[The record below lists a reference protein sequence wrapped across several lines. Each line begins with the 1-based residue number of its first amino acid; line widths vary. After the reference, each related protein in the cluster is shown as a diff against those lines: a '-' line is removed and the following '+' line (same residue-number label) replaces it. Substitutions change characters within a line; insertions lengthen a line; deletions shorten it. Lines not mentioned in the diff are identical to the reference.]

1 MNREKVVIIIPTYN
15 ESAVIAETLAMIFQ
29 ETSSLP
35 SYDVHVLVFDSHS
48 SDGTGSK
55 VLKLKNIYPRLHL
68 KTEAQK
74 SGLGSAYLQAMRFA
88 LDEMQADVVIE
99 CDADLSHQPKYI
111 APMLLMLDKHDVVL
125 GSRYV
130 KGGSI
135 PKAWGFHRKLLSV
148 VGNYIARFLLTHKYK
163 DFTSGFRVTH
173 RRVLATV
180 LPTTFL
186 SNHYAY
192 KLQLLWLLHQ
202 RKARIVEFP
211 IEFIDREKG
220 VSKLP
225 ANSVT
230 DSLRVLLTL
239 RFYELQRYFK
249 MCLVGAS
256 GALIQFFV
264 YNGLRYEQVAP
275 ITATQCAVLLAITNN
290 FLLNHRFT
298 FKDHR
303 EVSVA
308 QKFKSFLVFLG
319 YSAIMVS
326 VQSYW
331 LALGIRKFGH
341 GFVTENLIIISGMM
355 LGSVL
360 NYLMYSKVIF
370 RNKKSPPEAADVS
383 QF

>member
-15 ESAVIAETLAMIFQ
+15 ESAVIAQTLAMIFQ
-29 ETSSLP
+29 ETSSLL
-35 SYDVHVLVFDSHS
+35 SYDVHVLVFDSNS
-48 SDGTGSK
+48 SDGTASK
-55 VLKLKNIYPRLHL
+55 VLKLKSIYPRLHL

-111 APMLLMLDKHDVVL
+111 VPMLLMLDKHDVVL

-148 VGNYIARFLLTHKYK
+148 VGNYIARFLLTYQYK

-173 RRVLATV
+173 RRVLASV
-180 LPTTFL
+180 LPRTFL

-202 RKARIVEFP
+202 GKARIVEFP
-211 IEFIDREKG
+211 IEFIDREQG

-225 ANSVT
+225 ANSVI
-230 DSLRVLLTL
+230 DSLCVLLKL

-264 YNGLRYEQVAP
+264 YNGLRYEHVAP

-290 FLLNHRFT
+290 FLLNHLFT
-298 FKDHR
+298 FNDHR
-303 EVSVA
+303 EVSLA
-308 QKFKSFLVFLG
+308 QNFKSFLVFLG

-355 LGSVL
+355 FGSVL

-370 RNKKSPPEAADVS
+370 SNKKSSSEVVD
-383 QF
+383 